1 MRNGF
6 VKSSRVLLTLAGIG
20 ILSII
25 IGLLYFSG
33 VASWAVGDP
42 SSPSGFTINRLFF
55 GFNYRIL
62 FALGFFLL
70 VIGVFP
76 VLSAADINTT
86 NSIKKIYVH
95 LLLLF
100 GTGILLLFYSVFVYL
115 DRLVVFDEFHTWFD
129 YSIVAAFAIIFSISI
144 LLFSVQD
151 SERLWNL
158 KYIFGIF
165 FVIGFLGVLFSM
177 IVYGGYIDLGEMIS
191 WDFIFILSGFFLFLG
206 FIPMVVTAG
215 SGFRDFLHRL
225 RFLWLIIALISLISF
240 VLAGLIKFEIL
251 ESSTFLDIN
260 WYIFYLFG
268 SLFLVISL
276 VFLATATD
284 LQEIIY
290 KLRYLW
296 LISFFFGIIVVLFS
310 FITILPTSDSFS
322 GITGQ
327 FGLED
332 YFDILYMYGI
342 AIIIFALI
350 FICSIIKSETAE
362 DTGSTGVSSAREF
375 LSESESTT
383 SEMIA
388 YLEIVHKSNE
398 EIIGHFKEALREDKF
413 RPRVYEKLI
422 KQYRE
427 SNRSVTSRLDK
438 FRGKSPIISGKEEVS
453 SLFDDVI
460 GPEVT
465 EKAPVP
471 SPEPSIP
478 SPIPSSGPPVP
489 PKTTPSSG
497 PPLPPSPAPSS
508 GLSMP
513 STPPPSPSAPSI
525 PPATPGMTPGKSPQ
539 SPLDLI
545 ADARSTSIAELRGE
559 MLKELRRLREIFKEE

>member
-1 MRNGF
+1 MRNGI
-6 VKSSRVLLTLAGIG
+6 VKSSRVLLTLASIG
-20 ILSII
+20 ILCLI

-42 SSPSGFTINRLFF
+42 SSPSGFIINRLFF
-55 GFNYRIL
+55 GFDYRIL
-62 FALGFFLL
+62 FALSFFLL

-86 NSIKKIYVH
+86 SSIKKMYVH

-115 DRLVVFDEFHTWFD
+115 DKLVPFDPFHTWFD
-129 YSIVAAFAIIFSISI
+129 YSILAAFAIVFSITI
-144 LLFSVQD
+144 LLFSVRD

-158 KYIFGIF
+158 KFFFGIF
-165 FVIGFLGVLFSM
+165 FVIGILGVFLSM
-177 IVYGGYIDLGEMIS
+177 IVYSDIYSDLGDMIL
-191 WDFIFILSGFFLFLG
+191 WEFIFILSGFFLFLG
-206 FIPMVVTAG
+206 FIPMVMTAG
-215 SGFRDFLHRL
+215 TGFRDFLYRL
-225 RFLWLIIALISLISF
+225 RFLWLIIALISIISF
-240 VLAGLIKFEIL
+240 LLAGLIKIEIL
-251 ESSTFLDIN
+251 KSSMFLNIDWN
-260 WYIFYLFG
+260 VFYLFG

-276 VFLATATD
+276 IFLARAAD

-296 LISFFFGIIVVLFS
+296 LFSFFLGVILVLFS
-310 FITILPTSDSFS
+310 FITILPTSESFS

-327 FGLED
+327 LGLEG

-342 AIIIFALI
+342 AIIIYSLI
-350 FICSIIKSETAE
+350 FICSIVKSETTE
-362 DTGSTGVSSAREF
+362 DTGGTGVSSAREF

-383 SEMIA
+383 SEMIE
-388 YLEIVHKSNE
+388 YLEIIHKSNE
-398 EIIGHFKEALREDKF
+398 EIIGHFKESLREDKF

-422 KQYRE
+422 KQYRD
-427 SNRSVTSRLDK
+427 SNRSVKARLDK
-438 FRGKSPIISGKEEVS
+438 FRGKSPIISGKETVS

-465 EKAPVP
+465 GKA
-471 SPEPSIP
+471 
-478 SPIPSSGPPVP
+478 
-489 PKTTPSSG
+489 
-497 PPLPPSPAPSS
+497 PLPPSEPSTPSPTPQTPPPSS
-508 GLSMP
+508 SPMMP
-513 STPPPSPSAPSI
+513 STPPPSSGPPMPSTPPPTPPAPSTL
-525 PPATPGMTPGKSPQ
+525 PTTPGMTPDKSPQ

>member
-1 MRNGF
+1 MRNSF

-55 GFNYRIL
+55 GFDYRIL

-70 VIGVFP
+70 IIGVFP

-86 NSIKKIYVH
+86 SSIKKAYVH

-115 DRLVVFDEFHTWFD
+115 EKLEVFDELHTWFD
-129 YSIVAAFAIIFSISI
+129 YSILAAFAIIFSVSI

-158 KYIFGIF
+158 KFVFGIF

-215 SGFRDFLHRL
+215 TGFRDFLYRL
-225 RFLWLIIALISLISF
+225 RFLWLIIALLSLISF
-240 VLAGLIKFEIL
+240 LLAGLIKFEIL
-251 ESSTFLDIN
+251 ESSMLLDIN

-268 SLFLVISL
+268 CLFLVISL
-276 VFLATATD
+276 VFLARAAE
-284 LQEIIY
+284 LQEIIQ

-296 LISFFFGIIVVLFS
+296 IISFFLGIILVLFS

-327 FGLED
+327 LGLED

-350 FICSIIKSETAE
+350 FICSIVKSETAE
-362 DTGSTGVSSAREF
+362 DTGSTGVSSAREI

-388 YLEIVHKSNE
+388 YLEIIHKSNE

-427 SNRSVTSRLDK
+427 NNRSITARLDK
-438 FRGKSPIISGKEEVS
+438 FRGKSPIISKKEEVS

-465 EKAPVP
+465 EKAPLP

-478 SPIPSSGPPVP
+478 SSTPPPSGGPP
-489 PKTTPSSG
+489 
-497 PPLPPSPAPSS
+497 
-508 GLSMP
+508 MP
-513 STPPPSPSAPSI
+513 STPPPSGGPPMPSTPPPTPSAPST
-525 PPATPGMTPGKSPQ
+525 PPSTPGTTPGKSPQ